1 MGLWMGDG
9 RATVEGVSRF
19 DFVVPELSLCR
30 TFEVHV
36 SCLWGSINTP
46 KNTQKEIV
54 FHIKGMYDWM
64 QACKCRGWLTTQ
76 NHGGVWYRQYAKL
89 QYTLITVPVRSSC
102 VSPSLSL
109 SPSLA
114 MSLLP
119 TSRYHSL
126 ACLQTHM
133 RIQTNSDWGGFT
145 NCWHRKWV
153 LWSGSVLAQSCKTP
167 RERFKINHS

>member
-1 MGLWMGDG
+1 MGDG

-109 SPSLA
+109 SLTRHVFASHLSLSLI
-114 MSLLP
+114 SLL
-119 TSRYHSL
+119 
-126 ACLQTHM
+126 ANTHAHPDKF
-133 RIQTNSDWGGFT
+133 RLRGWIHKLLT
-145 NCWHRKWV
+145 
-153 LWSGSVLAQSCKTP
+153 
-167 RERFKINHS
+167 